1 MAYKELLSGEDWAI
15 LQSSFF
21 AVFKMIAG
29 ADGKIDKKEKDAI
42 DVIIKNSHKLNNSLA
57 KEILQTIP
65 NGDELNSIFDAQ
77 KQPAKEILRKTA
89 FILDNK
95 IEPKDAL
102 SFKKHLIALGVFIAN
117 ASGSLFGYKISYDEM
132 DAINEVGR
140 CLNIAVKDLEQTN
153 IIMDIINSIEE

>member
-1 MAYKELLSGEDWAI
+1 MAYHEILPEEDWAI
-15 LQSSFF
+15 LQSSV
-21 AVFKMIAG
+21 ASVYKLIAG
-29 ADGKIDKKEKDAI
+29 ADGKIDKKEENAI
-42 DVIIKNSHKLNNSLA
+42 RTIIEKAEKLRNSLA
-57 KEILQTIP
+57 KEVLQSI
-65 NGDELNSIFDAQ
+65 ESSEKLNEIFESL
-77 KQPAKEILRKTA
+77 KLPSKEILRKAA

-95 IEPKDAL
+95 IDPKDAV

-117 ASGSLFGYKISYDEM
+117 ASGSLFSYKMSYDEM